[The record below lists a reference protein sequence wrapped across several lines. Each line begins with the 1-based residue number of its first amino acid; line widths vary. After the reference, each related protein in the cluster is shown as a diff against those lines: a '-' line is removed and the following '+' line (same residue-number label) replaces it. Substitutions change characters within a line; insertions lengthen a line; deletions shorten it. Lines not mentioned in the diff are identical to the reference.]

1 MVLGKGYVCD
11 VPDRLAGRA
20 DARGEIGEGSG
31 VEASEAGVEDV
42 DGFLLLLIAAI
53 IAITGYREGRC
64 LSEMYETQRAGVC
77 ASQCKTLNPVMR
89 GSAGTQPAYRLAFLL

>member
-31 VEASEAGVEDV
+31 VEASEAGGDDV
-42 DGFLLLLIAAI
+42 DGYLLLFRNVVDSSNNGNNSSTRLQRK
-53 IAITGYREGRC
+53 GDVFQKCMKHNGR
-64 LSEMYETQRAGVC
+64 
-77 ASQCKTLNPVMR
+77 
-89 GSAGTQPAYRLAFLL
+89 AFARRNAKR